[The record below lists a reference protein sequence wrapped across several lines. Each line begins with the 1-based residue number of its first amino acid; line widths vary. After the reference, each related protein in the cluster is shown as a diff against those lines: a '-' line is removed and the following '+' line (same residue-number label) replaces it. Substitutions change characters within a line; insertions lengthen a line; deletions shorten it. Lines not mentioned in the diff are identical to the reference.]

1 VLPRGAIGYRSSGN
15 PVPYNQVND
24 ADPNGIPPDGRTMT
38 FTPSIE
44 RELTTRVSLTRPD
57 GGLNPDAVGW
67 SRVPLHDT
75 AGIPGRGSWGRN
87 KRWEYWNVMSPSHI
101 VALTVSCVDYMSLHE
116 IWVLDRATGETV
128 GTTAISPGGRSAQ
141 LPASLGE
148 GPARART
155 GRVTIDIDEA
165 FDGTRLRG
173 STSGVSFDILAT
185 RPPSHD
191 SLAVVVPWRRGGE
204 ITRFQYTVK
213 DVARPAT
220 GTVTLDGIAHDVP
233 VGSWAV
239 LDHGRGRWPYRV
251 KWNWAA
257 GSGIVDG
264 RVIGLQLGSK
274 WTDGSGSTENAVT
287 VDGHLTKIG
296 EELVWDCEP
305 EHFMRPWHVHGAA
318 ADLTFSPFYD
328 KRSRTNALLIASSTD
343 QLFGVWTGWVLD
355 DTGTRVRVDGIE
367 GFAEEVLNR
376 W

>member
-87 KRWEYWNVMSPSHI
+87 KRWEYWNVMSPSYI

-239 LDHGRGRWPYRV
+239 LDHGRGRWPYDVR
-251 KWNWAA
+251 WNWGA
-257 GSGIVDG
+257 GGGVSGD
-264 RVIGLQLGSK
+264 RVIGLQVGGK
-274 WTDGSGSTENAVT
+274 WTDGTGATENAVF
-287 VDGHLTKIG
+287 VDGVLHKIS
-296 EELVWDCEP
+296 EDLRWDYDLARP
-305 EHFMRPWHVHGAA
+305 LRPWRVHGGGLDAT
-318 ADLTFSPFYD
+318 LTPFHD
-328 KRSRTNALLIASSTD
+328 KHSARNLGILSARTH
-343 QLFGVWTGWVLD
+343 QCFGVWA
-355 DTGTRVRVDGIE
+355 GTFDGLAFEGIE
-367 GFAEEVLNR
+367 GFAEDVHNR